1 MLFSG
6 AKSQTEFSPQN
17 DGEGEKARQ
26 FFFRKIR
33 QERLF
38 RDILDTKECF
48 VDMENEVLKKSKISK
63 FSKRVSPWFLSKM
76 AIFHR
81 FFFLQNKAKK
91 KMFRDILDRK
101 IIFLTKKNEVLEKV
115 YIMEIFQ
122 RD

>member
-6 AKSQTEFSPQN
+6 AKSQTEFPPQN

-63 FSKRVSPWFLSKM
+63 FSKRVSPWFLLFLS
-76 AIFHR
+76 IFHR

-91 KMFRDILDRK
+91 KCFVIFWIEK
-101 IIFLTKKNEVLEKV
+101 IIF
-115 YIMEIFQ
+115 
-122 RD
+122 